1 MEIIMELSLYLPE
14 SDSELSH
21 LRYVLSSSKSLEIQ
35 DIDGFVKVLGELRS
49 NRHLRYNVEDYSS
62 RFGGKLYNIIVKCVL
77 NSRIQELYE
86 GRTIDQKGCLTKLI
100 AYLHKIGVSQ
110 TEINANMKTYASY
123 FSKATAS
130 MKRSR
135 KRFLADPRL
144 KNIVARLQANSLE
157 GFEFMY
163 LKKKLELK
171 DEDFQDFHDFIT
183 IVARVESK

>member
-1 MEIIMELSLYLPE
+1 MELSLYLPE
-14 SDSELSH
+14 SDSEIEH
-21 LRYVLSSSKSLEIQ
+21 LRVALSGSKKLEAQ
-35 DIDGFVKVLGELRS
+35 DIDGFLKVLQELRTKHS
-49 NRHLRYNVEDYSS
+49 LRYNVEDYSS

-86 GRTIDQKGCLTKLI
+86 GRSISNKGCLTKLI

-110 TEINANMKTYASY
+110 AEINANMKIYISY
-123 FSKATAS
+123 FAKATAS

-171 DEDFQDFHDFIT
+171 DEDFQDFHDFMT